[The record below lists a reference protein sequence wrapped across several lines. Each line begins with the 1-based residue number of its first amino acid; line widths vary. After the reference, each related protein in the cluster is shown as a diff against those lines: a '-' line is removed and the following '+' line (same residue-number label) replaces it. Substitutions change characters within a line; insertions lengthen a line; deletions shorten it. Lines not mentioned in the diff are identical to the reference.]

1 MWFERGFEAGSPE
14 GGRASQSIPMAA
26 GVRGMVPREVNVGPV
41 ELAVKG
47 GSGRAGVWS
56 PQGAVCYQRFWMFA
70 MNA

>member
-1 MWFERGFEAGSPE
+1 
-14 GGRASQSIPMAA
+14 MAA

-70 MNA
+70 MNV